1 MYQKNHHIHFVGIG
15 GIGMSGIAELLL
27 TLGYRVSGSDIK
39 QAEVTERLA
48 SLGAQ
53 IYYGHDK
60 KNIADVDVVVVS
72 SAIKAD
78 NPEVRQAQE
87 KKIQVIPRA
96 EMLAELMRLKYG
108 IAVAGSHGKT
118 TTTSL
123 VAAVLEQGGLD
134 PTTVIG
140 GRLNT
145 TNTNASLGAGDFLV
159 AEADESDGSFLKLP
173 PTIAVVTNI
182 DREHMDFYQDMQEI
196 RETFLAFLNKVPF
209 YGITVIC
216 LDDSNL
222 QGLIPKIEK
231 RVLTYG
237 CVSQADLQARDI
249 QYKGMTT
256 KFTVYFHDKK
266 LGQISLHLPGIHN
279 VYNALAAIGVGLDLD
294 IEFKAIKKGLRE
306 FKGIQRR
313 FQVRARNKNITWVDD
328 YAHHPTEIK
337 MTLKAAKEVA
347 PGRVVALFQPHR
359 YSRTKALF
367 EEFLTAFYDADV
379 LILSDIYAAG
389 EKPLPDINAQK
400 LYSGLK
406 KHGHK
411 DVTIIGKLPDAEK
424 HLIDILEP
432 NDFFLTL
439 GAGNVWTAG
448 ENTMRALAKTKKS
461 TRE

>member
-1 MYQKNHHIHFVGIG
+1 
-15 GIGMSGIAELLL
+15 
-27 TLGYRVSGSDIK
+27 
-39 QAEVTERLA
+39 
-48 SLGAQ
+48 
-53 IYYGHDK
+53 
-60 KNIADVDVVVVS
+60 
-72 SAIKAD
+72 
-78 NPEVRQAQE
+78 
-87 KKIQVIPRA
+87 
-96 EMLAELMRLKYG
+96 
-108 IAVAGSHGKT
+108 
-118 TTTSL
+118 
-123 VAAVLEQGGLD
+123 
-134 PTTVIG
+134 
-140 GRLNT
+140 
-145 TNTNASLGAGDFLV
+145 
-159 AEADESDGSFLKLP
+159 
-173 PTIAVVTNI
+173 
-182 DREHMDFYQDMQEI
+182 
-196 RETFLAFLNKVPF
+196 
-209 YGITVIC
+209 
-216 LDDSNL
+216 
-222 QGLIPKIEK
+222 
-231 RVLTYG
+231 
-237 CVSQADLQARDI
+237 
-249 QYKGMTT
+249 
-256 KFTVYFHDKK
+256 
-266 LGQISLHLPGIHN
+266 LPGIHN

-313 FQVRARNKNITWVDD
+313 FQVRARNKNITWIDD

-411 DVTIIGKLPDAEK
+411 DVTMIGKLPDAEK

-432 NDFFLTL
+432 DDFFLTL

-461 TRE
+461 ARE